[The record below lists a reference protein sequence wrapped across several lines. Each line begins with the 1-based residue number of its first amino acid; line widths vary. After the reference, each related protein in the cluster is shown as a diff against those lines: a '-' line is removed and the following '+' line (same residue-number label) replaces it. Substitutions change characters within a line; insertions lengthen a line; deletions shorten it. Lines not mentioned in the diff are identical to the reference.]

1 MALVP
6 TDIRYAL
13 RRWASR
19 PGLAIT
25 VVLTLGLGIGTATAI
40 FSVVDGVLL
49 RPLPWRESDRLVSPY
64 VVREGWRSDP
74 ALSFSWNNGFLS
86 WPNFRDL
93 QKQNVFESVAAWR
106 RTRLITVWETG
117 DVAQALNVT
126 SNFLATL
133 GAAPYLGRTF
143 TTAEDDTA
151 SDSILISYEAWQR
164 RFGGDERII
173 GRQTRLDD
181 APRTI
186 VGVLAPRF
194 QYEGEPPEFL
204 LPFGSLA
211 AGERSENNN
220 AYRVVARLAQGLT
233 VEQAAGGVA
242 AILNGGQGRNQRTSR
257 VATIPDDQLGPV
269 RAPLYM
275 LFGASVLLLL
285 IACANVA
292 GLLLGETGTR
302 RHEVAVRRAL
312 GAERW
317 RLVRQMLTENA
328 LLGGAGALIGVLAAW
343 WVTPILVT
351 LAPSRMPRIDWVA
364 VDARVMVFAVFV
376 GGAMT
381 MLCGAWPSVAGS
393 SFPPIDALRSGRGL
407 ARFRGRSQRLIVSCQ
422 VALAVVLLAG
432 AALLGETVVRLTS
445 QPVGFDER
453 GLLAVGV
460 VPRQRALLTDM
471 PRRTQAHNELLAR
484 IREMPGVESAATT
497 ASPPFGTSYGSNSI
511 EVSGRPGESLSAQR
525 HIVSEG
531 FFNTM
536 GMRMVGGREFD
547 VADAARQI
555 LNPALPGTESS
566 DSLGVAIVS
575 RELERRYFGG
585 NATGQR
591 IRFNRMWLDVIGVAP
606 DAKSLQY
613 TDEAAPAFYVY
624 SKQMPYIAV
633 TQFVVRA
640 SGDPL
645 ALVAALRQVVTRE
658 DSQFAVTYVDT
669 MRTMMARTVANERY
683 RATLS
688 SAFGLAAL
696 VLAAIGLFGL
706 LTRAVNER
714 RREIGVRMAVG
725 ARPGD
730 VVRLVMREGGLLVA
744 GGLVVGVPAALAVAQ
759 LIRAQLYGVGPSDPH
774 VFVFVSVVLSVV
786 AAGAMALP
794 AIRAS
799 RVDPISTLRAE

>member
-1 MALVP
+1 MFVP
-6 TDIRYAL
+6 AAL
-13 RRWASR
+13 RYGVRRWVAR

-49 RPLPWRESDRLVSPY
+49 RPLPWRDPDRLVSAY
-64 VVREGWRSDP
+64 IVREGWRTDP
-74 ALSFSWNNGFLS
+74 TLTFNWDTGFVS

-93 QKQNVFESVAAWR
+93 QKLNVFQSVAAWR
-106 RTRLITVWETG
+106 RTRLVTVWDTG
-117 DVAQALNVT
+117 DVAQAMNVT
-126 SNFLATL
+126 STFLATL
-133 GAAPYLGRTF
+133 GTGPYLGRTF
-143 TTAEDDTA
+143 SPAEDDTA
-151 SDSILISYEAWQR
+151 SDSVLISYETWQR
-164 RFGGDERII
+164 RFGGDAGII
-173 GRQTRLDD
+173 GHRARVDD
-181 APRTI
+181 VPRTI

-204 LPFGSLA
+204 LPFGNLT

-220 AYRVVARLAQGLT
+220 AYRVVARLAQGVTL
-233 VEQAAGGVA
+233 EQAASRIA
-242 AILNGGQGRNQRTSR
+242 PILNGGQGRNQRTSR
-257 VATIPDDQLGPV
+257 LATIPDDHLGRA

-275 LFGASVLLLL
+275 LFGASFLLLL
-285 IACANVA
+285 ITCANVA

-312 GAERW
+312 GAGQW
-317 RLVRQMLTENA
+317 RVARQLLTESG
-328 LLGGAGALIGVLAAW
+328 LLGIAGGVVGVMAAW
-343 WVTPILVT
+343 WMTPLLVT
-351 LAPSRMPRIDWVA
+351 LAPTRLPRIDTVA
-364 VDARVMVFAVFV
+364 VDARVLMFAVIV
-376 GGAMT
+376 SGAMT
-381 MLCGAWPSVAGS
+381 ILCGVAPSLTGS
-393 SFPPIDALRSGRGL
+393 SSSPIDALRSERGL
-407 ARFRGRSQRLIVSCQ
+407 ARFRSRSQRLIVSCQ
-422 VALAVVLLAG
+422 VALAVVLLTG
-432 AALLGETVVRLTS
+432 AALLGETVVHLTS
-445 QPVGFDER
+445 QPVGFDDR

-460 VPRQRALLTDM
+460 VPRQRALVTSM
-471 PRRTQAHNELLAR
+471 PRRAQAVAELLAR
-484 IREMPGVESAATT
+484 IRALPGVESAAET
-497 ASPPFGTSYGSNSI
+497 ASPPFGASYGSNTI

-536 GMRMVGGREFD
+536 GMRMLRGREFELG
-547 VADAARQI
+547 DAARPI
-555 LNPALPGTESS
+555 FEFALPDEQSS

-606 DAKSLQY
+606 DAKSRQY

-633 TQFVVRA
+633 GQFVVRA
-640 SGDPL
+640 SGDPMP
-645 ALVAALRQVVTRE
+645 LVAALRQAVTE
-658 DSQFAVTYVDT
+658 GDSQLAVTYVDT

-688 SAFGLAAL
+688 SAFGGAAL
-696 VLAAIGLFGL
+696 LLSALGLFGL

-725 ARPGD
+725 AKPGD
-730 VVRLVMREGGLLVA
+730 VVRLVVREGSVLVA
-744 GGLVVGVPAALAVAQ
+744 GGLLVGLPAALGSAR

-774 VFVFVSVVLSVV
+774 VFILVAVVLSIV
-786 AAGAMALP
+786 ACGAMVLP